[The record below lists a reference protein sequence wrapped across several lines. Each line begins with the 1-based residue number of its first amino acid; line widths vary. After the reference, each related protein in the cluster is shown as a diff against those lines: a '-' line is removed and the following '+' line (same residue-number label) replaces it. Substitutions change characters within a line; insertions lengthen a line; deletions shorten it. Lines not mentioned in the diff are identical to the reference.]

1 MIMKDHF
8 KQLSL
13 AVPALLLAFTTL
25 AAVPVFAKDG
35 VSGDATVTSG
45 TTTSISG
52 ERQKVAVT
60 STSGSNATGAETEVS
75 TASTVAS
82 DDSQTAEL
90 HSKGKD
96 MVAELQ
102 KEHKSTKTAT
112 ERQKVCEV
120 HKQGLTNKFTVITR
134 NSQSYQTRIDD
145 VYTKALA
152 FQTTS
157 KTITSADLTTLIATA
172 KTAQATSAASIVSL
186 KAVTPNADLCN
197 NVSVAQDV
205 ATFKAATTQT
215 RTDLKAYKT
224 AVKAVVQNLLAA
236 TKTTTDAT
244 TSPTTTPEKSN

>member
-35 VSGDATVTSG
+35 VSGDVAVTSSP
-45 TTTSISG
+45 TTSTSG
-52 ERQKVAVT
+52 ERQEVSVT
-60 STSGSNATGAETEVS
+60 STSGSSTTGTETEVS

-102 KEHKSTKTAT
+102 KEHKSTKTDT

-152 FQTTS
+152 FQTS
-157 KTITSADLTTLIATA
+157 KSISSTDLTALIATA
-172 KTAQATSAASIVSL
+172 DAAKLTSATSIANL
-186 KAVTPNADLCN
+186 KALAPTINCN

-224 AVKAVVQNLLAA
+224 AVKAVVQNLLAS
-236 TKTTTDAT
+236 TKTTTDTSTKST
-244 TSPTTTPEKSN
+244 TEKSN

>member
-35 VSGDATVTSG
+35 VSGDVAVTSSP
-45 TTTSISG
+45 TTSTSG
-52 ERQKVAVT
+52 ERQEVSVT
-60 STSGSNATGAETEVS
+60 STSGSSTTGTETEVS

-102 KEHKSTKTAT
+102 KEHKSTKTDT

-152 FQTTS
+152 FQTS
-157 KTITSADLTTLIATA
+157 KNISSTDLSALIVTA
-172 KTAQATSAASIVSL
+172 DAAKLASATSIANL
-186 KAVTPNADLCN
+186 QKVTPAQDLCN

-244 TSPTTTPEKSN
+244 STATPTTVRSN

>member
-25 AAVPVFAKDG
+25 AAVPVFASQGSGEVQK
-35 VSGDATVTSG
+35 VSATSA
-45 TTTSISG
+45 TTTSP
-52 ERQKVAVT
+52 
-60 STSGSNATGAETEVS
+60 SGSGDKTTGTETEVS

-90 HSKGKD
+90 HSKGKTL
-96 MVAELQ
+96 VAELQ
-102 KEHKSTKTAT
+102 KVHPSKLTAT

-145 VYTKALA
+145 VLAKALA
-152 FQTTS
+152 FQAS
-157 KTITSADLTTLIATA
+157 KGISSTQLTTLIVTANTA
-172 KTAQATSAASIVSL
+172 KDTSVTSIANL
-186 KAVTPNADLCN
+186 KALVPKIDCN

-215 RTDLKAYKT
+215 RTDLMAYKT

-244 TSPTTTPEKSN
+244 STTTPTTVRSN

>member
-1 MIMKDHF
+1 MTMKDHF
-8 KQLSL
+8 KQISL

-25 AAVPVFAKDG
+25 AAVPVFASQGSGEGQK
-35 VSGDATVTSG
+35 VSATSA
-45 TTTSISG
+45 TTTSP
-52 ERQKVAVT
+52 
-60 STSGSNATGAETEVS
+60 SGSGDKTTGTETEVH

-82 DDSQTAEL
+82 DDSQTTEL
-90 HSKGKD
+90 HSKGKTL
-96 MVAELQ
+96 VAELQ
-102 KEHKSTKTAT
+102 KVHPSKLTAT
-112 ERQKVCEV
+112 ERQKVCEA

-152 FQTTS
+152 FQTS
-157 KTITSADLTTLIATA
+157 KNISSTDLSALIVTA
-172 KTAQATSAASIVSL
+172 DAAKLASATSIANL
-186 KAVTPNADLCN
+186 QKVTPAQDLCN

-244 TSPTTTPEKSN
+244 STATPTTVRSN